1 MTEKETLIARLKEL
15 GVKLDREV
23 NVTGTIQEL
32 TLRISELEEELDE
45 DGEEGAEAAS
55 SAFTSTSAIS
65 TSGQPGPENTSGS
78 ITENPASNEPG
89 ELVAVETLVTLHIDA
104 LHATRNESLS
114 IVEPGVVIRVTDAEA
129 TELISQGLARE
140 VRQGA

>member
-45 DGEEGAEAAS
+45 DGEEGEEVGS
-55 SAFTSTSAIS
+55 STVIS
-65 TSGQPGPENTSGS
+65 TSGQLGSDIASGS
-78 ITENPASNEPG
+78 ITENPPSTEIGA
-89 ELVAVETLVTLHIDA
+89 LVAVETLVTLHINA
-104 LHATRNESLS
+104 LHATRNESVS
-114 IVEPGVVIRVTDAEA
+114 IVEPGVVIRVTDVEA
-129 TELISQGLARE
+129 NDLISRELARE
-140 VRQGA
+140 I

>member
-45 DGEEGAEAAS
+45 DGEEGAEVSVANTIAG
-55 SAFTSTSAIS
+55 S
-65 TSGQPGPENTSGS
+65 TSGQLSPEKTSGS
-78 ITENPASNEPG
+78 ITDNPASNEPG

-129 TELISQGLARE
+129 TELVSQGLARE
-140 VRQGA
+140 V

>member
-45 DGEEGAEAAS
+45 DGQVGDEVSVAS
-55 SAFTSTSAIS
+55 TTASS
-65 TSGQPGPENTSGS
+65 TSGEPGPENTSGS
-78 ITENPASNEPG
+78 ITENPASKEPG

-129 TELISQGLARE
+129 DELISQGLARE
-140 VRQGA
+140 V